1 MSLVSALVFIN
12 VDARDSKY
20 TRKNVAPQYW
30 TAYEYCYDLNRP
42 ITELR
47 WKNNID
53 WMAKTF
59 LDRGYDMIT
68 NDGWIEDAQTIN
80 ENGYITKYN
89 SGWEHGFRYWNEY
102 IKNKGMK
109 AGVYYNPLWM
119 TTAAYDQDC
128 PVAGTSTSARR
139 IAGQYS
145 FNGKLHWVDV
155 DKPGAEEWVK
165 GYVRYFIDLGM
176 SFLRVDFLENY
187 ENHYGTERYEKAL
200 RWIAEEAGDDL
211 FISLVMPN
219 SFNHAATEIPYGD
232 MFRISDDCFAG
243 DWNFVSARRR
253 GQVKNNWPMYA
264 NVFDG
269 FIGFSEVSA
278 PGKIMMDG
286 DFMRLNKLANNEER
300 KFLFSLMIMGG
311 SALAI
316 ADQYDTATDDVEAI
330 YKNEELLEL
339 HNMGFSAK
347 PLSTNILDFE
357 NSSRWPG

>member
-1 MSLVSALVFIN
+1 MVRRISKIVLLSLVSALVFIN

-128 PVAGTSTSARR
+128 PVAGTSPRLVELPVSIHST
-139 IAGQYS
+139 
-145 FNGKLHWVDV
+145 
-155 DKPGAEEWVK
+155 
-165 GYVRYFIDLGM
+165 
-176 SFLRVDFLENY
+176 ENCT
-187 ENHYGTERYEKAL
+187 GLT
-200 RWIAEEAGDDL
+200 
-211 FISLVMPN
+211 
-219 SFNHAATEIPYGD
+219 
-232 MFRISDDCFAG
+232 
-243 DWNFVSARRR
+243 
-253 GQVKNNWPMYA
+253 
-264 NVFDG
+264 
-269 FIGFSEVSA
+269 
-278 PGKIMMDG
+278 
-286 DFMRLNKLANNEER
+286 
-300 KFLFSLMIMGG
+300 
-311 SALAI
+311 
-316 ADQYDTATDDVEAI
+316 
-330 YKNEELLEL
+330 
-339 HNMGFSAK
+339 
-347 PLSTNILDFE
+347 
-357 NSSRWPG
+357 